1 MKIRKII
8 IIIILFLLSGLLFIV
23 GSISY
28 ESGVSYGESNA
39 EEIRASKIKNVSAV
53 VSSKFANVQVVLNK
67 AYPVIVSGS
76 GRVRAGTMINI
87 SSEVQG
93 LLNSPISLK
102 KGTSFK
108 KGDLIFKIRDT
119 DAKLSLAA
127 RKSNYLSQWTSV
139 LPDLATDHSK
149 QYDKWYNFF
158 NSITVDQPL
167 EEFPN
172 FTTSKEKNFI
182 ISRKLLAEYL
192 NIKSDEYRLTKYFQV
207 APFSGSIV
215 EAYIDQGAIVNPG
228 SPVIQIIR
236 DDELEIEIPLAVK
249 YMQKI
254 KIGSSVTLIEN
265 ENEFMGEV
273 VRVGNFIN
281 ANTQSVPVYVK
292 PINKLP
298 LYYGMYVKAKLEL
311 NALELVCKIPRTA
324 IFGENKIY
332 TVDMDSTIHS
342 TKINIRSSDER
353 NYYVDNLK
361 DSIIYLPQPI
371 LNSKDSLKITPI
383 FN

>member
-8 IIIILFLLSGLLFIV
+8 ITVILLLLSGLLFMV

-39 EEIRASKIKNVSAV
+39 EEIRASKIKNVSAI
-53 VSSKFANVQVVLNK
+53 VSSKFATVEMVSNDI
-67 AYPVIVSGS
+67 YPVMVSGS
-76 GRVRAGTMINI
+76 GRVMAGTMINI

-102 KGTSFK
+102 KGSSFK
-108 KGDLIFKIRDT
+108 KGDLLFRIRDT
-119 DAKLSLAA
+119 DAKLMLAA

-149 QYDKWYNFF
+149 QYDKWYDFF

-172 FTTSKEKNFI
+172 FTTSREKNFI

-207 APFSGSIV
+207 APFNGSIV
-215 EAYIDQGAIVNPG
+215 EAFIDQGAIVNPG
-228 SPVIQIIR
+228 SAVIQIIR

-254 KIGSSVTLIEN
+254 KIGSPVTLIEDKI
-265 ENEFMGEV
+265 EFMGKV
-273 VRVGNFIN
+273 VRIGNFIN

-332 TVDMDSTIHS
+332 RVDNDSTIHS
-342 TKINIRSSDER
+342 MKINIRSSDDR
-353 NYYVDNLK
+353 YHYVDNLK
-361 DSIIYLPQPI
+361 DSMLYLPQSI
-371 LNSKDSLKITPI
+371 INAKDSVKITPI
-383 FN
+383 FK

>member
-8 IIIILFLLSGLLFIV
+8 ITLILFLLSGLLFIV

-67 AYPVIVSGS
+67 TYPVIVSGS
-76 GRVRAGTMINI
+76 GRVMAGTMINI

-127 RKSNYLSQWTSV
+127 RKSNYLNQWTSV

-167 EEFPN
+167 EEFPK

-207 APFSGSIV
+207 APFDGSIV

-265 ENEFMGEV
+265 ENEFMGKV

-281 ANTQSVPVYVK
+281 ANTQSVPVYIK

-371 LNSKDSLKITPI
+371 VNSKDSLKITPI

>member
-8 IIIILFLLSGLLFIV
+8 ITVILLLLSGLLFMV

-28 ESGVSYGESNA
+28 DFGVSYGESNA

-67 AYPVIVSGS
+67 TYPVIVSGS
-76 GRVRAGTMINI
+76 GRVMAGTMINI

-158 NSITVDQPL
+158 NSITVDQPF

-172 FTTSKEKNFI
+172 FTNSKEKNFI

-207 APFSGSIV
+207 APFNGSIV
-215 EAYIDQGAIVNPG
+215 EAFIDQGAIVNLG

-254 KIGSSVTLIEN
+254 KIGSSVTLIEDKI
-265 ENEFMGEV
+265 EFMGKV

-332 TVDMDSTIHS
+332 IVDMDSTIHS

-371 LNSKDSLKITPI
+371 LNAKDSLKITPI

>member
-1 MKIRKII
+1 MEIRKII
-8 IIIILFLLSGLLFIV
+8 IIVILLLLSGLLFIV

-67 AYPVIVSGS
+67 TYPVIVSGS
-76 GRVRAGTMINI
+76 GRVMAGTMINI

-207 APFSGSIV
+207 APFNGSIV

-254 KIGSSVTLIEN
+254 KIGSSVTLIED
-265 ENEFMGEV
+265 EIEFMGKV

-311 NALELVCKIPRTA
+311 NPLELVCKIPRTA

-332 TVDMDSTIHS
+332 IVDMDSTIHS

-371 LNSKDSLKITPI
+371 VNAKDSLKITPI

>member
-8 IIIILFLLSGLLFIV
+8 IIVILLLLSGLLFIV

-53 VSSKFANVQVVLNK
+53 VSSKSANVQVVLNK
-67 AYPVIVSGS
+67 TYPVIVSGS
-76 GRVRAGTMINI
+76 GRVMAGTMINI

-139 LPDLATDHSK
+139 LPDLATDHSR

-207 APFSGSIV
+207 APFNGSIV

-332 TVDMDSTIHS
+332 TVNMDSTIHS

-371 LNSKDSLKITPI
+371 VNSKESLKITPI

>member
-8 IIIILFLLSGLLFIV
+8 IIVILLLLSGLLFMV

-39 EEIRASKIKNVSAV
+39 EEIRASKIKNVSAI
-53 VSSKFANVQVVLNK
+53 VSSKFVNVEMVSNET
-67 AYPVIVSGS
+67 YPVLVSGS
-76 GRVRAGTMINI
+76 GRVMAGTMINI

-93 LLNSPISLK
+93 LLNSPIPLK

-108 KGDLIFKIRDT
+108 KGDLLFRIRDT
-119 DAKLSLAA
+119 DAKLMLAA

-158 NSITVDQPL
+158 NSIAVDQPL
-167 EEFPN
+167 GEFPN
-172 FTTSKEKNFI
+172 FTTSREKNFV

-207 APFSGSIV
+207 APFNGSIV
-215 EAYIDQGAIVNPG
+215 EAFIDQGAIVNPG

-236 DDELEIEIPLAVK
+236 DDELEIEIALAVK

-254 KIGSSVTLIEN
+254 KIGSPVTITEN
-265 ENEFMGEV
+265 EIEFMGKV
-273 VRVGNFIN
+273 VRIGNFIN

-311 NALELVCKIPRTA
+311 NALEKVCKIPRTA

-332 TVDMDSTIHS
+332 RMEMDSTIHN
-342 TKINIRSSDER
+342 TEINIRSSDDKY
-353 NYYVDNLK
+353 YYVDNLEDSIYYLPQTIVNAK
-361 DSIIYLPQPI
+361 DSI
-371 LNSKDSLKITPI
+371 KITPI
-383 FN
+383 FK

>member
-8 IIIILFLLSGLLFIV
+8 IIVILLLLSGLLFIV

-53 VSSKFANVQVVLNK
+53 VSSKFANVQMVSNK
-67 AYPVIVSGS
+67 IYPVIVSGS
-76 GRVRAGTMINI
+76 GRVMAGTMINI

-119 DAKLSLAA
+119 DARLMLAA

-139 LPDLATDHSK
+139 LPDLATDHSE
-149 QYDKWYNFF
+149 QYDKWYDFF

-167 EEFPN
+167 SEFPK
-172 FTTSKEKNFI
+172 FTTSREKNFI

-207 APFSGSIV
+207 APFNGSIV
-215 EAYIDQGAIVNPG
+215 EAFIDQGAIVNPG

-249 YMQKI
+249 HMQKI
-254 KIGSSVTLIEN
+254 KIGSPVTLIED
-265 ENEFMGEV
+265 EVEFMGKV
-273 VRVGNFIN
+273 VRIGNFIN

-311 NALELVCKIPRTA
+311 SALELVCKIPRTA

-332 TVDMDSTIHS
+332 MVDIDSTIHS
-342 TKINIRSSDER
+342 TEINIRSSDDR
-353 NYYVDNLK
+353 YYYVDNLK
-361 DSIIYLPQPI
+361 DSMLFLPQPI
-371 LNSKDSLKITPI
+371 INAKDSVRITPI
-383 FN
+383 FK

>member
-8 IIIILFLLSGLLFIV
+8 IIVILLLLSGLLFIV

-67 AYPVIVSGS
+67 TYPVIVSGS
-76 GRVRAGTMINI
+76 GRVMAGTIINI
-87 SSEVQG
+87 STEVQG
-93 LLNSPISLK
+93 LLDSPISLK

-108 KGDLIFKIRDT
+108 KGDLLFRIRDT
-119 DAKLSLAA
+119 DAKLTLAA

-207 APFSGSIV
+207 APFNGSIV
-215 EAYIDQGAIVNPG
+215 EAFIDQGAIVNPG

-236 DDELEIEIPLAVK
+236 DDELEIEIPLGVK

-254 KIGSSVTLIEN
+254 KIGSPVTLIED
-265 ENEFMGEV
+265 EIEFMGKV

-281 ANTQSVPVYVK
+281 SNTQSVPVYVK

-311 NALELVCKIPRTA
+311 NSLEMVSKIPRTA

-332 TVDMDSTIHS
+332 VLDMDSTIHS

-361 DSIIYLPQPI
+361 DSIIYLPEPI
-371 LNSKDSLKITPI
+371 LNAKDSLKITPI

>member
-8 IIIILFLLSGLLFIV
+8 ITLILFLLSGLLFIV

-67 AYPVIVSGS
+67 TYPVIVSGS
-76 GRVRAGTMINI
+76 GRVMAGTMINI

-207 APFSGSIV
+207 APFNGSIV

-254 KIGSSVTLIEN
+254 KIGSSVRLIEN
-265 ENEFMGEV
+265 ENEFMGKV

-371 LNSKDSLKITPI
+371 VNAKDSLKITPI

>member
-207 APFSGSIV
+207 APFNGSIV

-228 SPVIQIIR
+228 NPVIQIIR

-371 LNSKDSLKITPI
+371 VNSKDSLKITPI

>member
-1 MKIRKII
+1 MEIRKII
-8 IIIILFLLSGLLFIV
+8 IIVILLLLSGLLFIV
-23 GSISY
+23 GRISY

-67 AYPVIVSGS
+67 TYPVIVSGS
-76 GRVRAGTMINI
+76 GRVMAGTMINI

-158 NSITVDQPL
+158 NSITVDKPL

-207 APFSGSIV
+207 APFNGSIV

-265 ENEFMGEV
+265 EIEFMGKV

-332 TVDMDSTIHS
+332 IVDMDSTIHS

-371 LNSKDSLKITPI
+371 VNAKDSLKITPI

>member
-8 IIIILFLLSGLLFIV
+8 ISVILLIQIGLFFMV

-28 ESGVSYGESNA
+28 QSGVNFGEANA

-53 VSSKFANVQVVLNK
+53 VSSKFVNVEMVFNET
-67 AYPVIVSGS
+67 YPVSVSGS
-76 GRVRAGTMINI
+76 GRVMAGTMINI

-108 KGDLIFKIRDT
+108 GGDLLFRIRDT
-119 DAKLSLAA
+119 DAKLMLAA

-139 LPDLATDHSK
+139 LPDLATDHSE
-149 QYDKWYNFF
+149 QYDKWYDFF
-158 NSITVDQPL
+158 NSIAVDQPL
-167 EEFPN
+167 EEFPK

-207 APFSGSIV
+207 APFNGSIV
-215 EAYIDQGAIVNPG
+215 EAFIDQGAIVNPG

-254 KIGSSVTLIEN
+254 KIGSPVTLIEN
-265 ENEFMGEV
+265 DIEFKGKV
-273 VRVGNFIN
+273 VRIGNFIN
-281 ANTQSVPVYVK
+281 AKTQSVPVYVK

-311 NALELVCKIPRTA
+311 NALEMVSKIPRTA

-332 TVDMDSTIHS
+332 TVNKDSTIHS
-342 TKINIRSSDER
+342 TEINIKSSDDR
-353 NYYVDNLK
+353 YYYVDNLK
-361 DSIIYLPQPI
+361 DSIYYLPQPI
-371 LNSKDSLKITPI
+371 INAKDSFKITPI
-383 FN
+383 FK

>member
-8 IIIILFLLSGLLFIV
+8 IIVILLLLSGLLFIV

-53 VSSKFANVQVVLNK
+53 VSSKFANVQMVSNK
-67 AYPVIVSGS
+67 IYPVIVSGS
-76 GRVRAGTMINI
+76 GRVMAGTMINI

-119 DAKLSLAA
+119 DARLMLAA

-139 LPDLATDHSK
+139 LPDLATDHSE
-149 QYDKWYNFF
+149 QYDKWYDFF
-158 NSITVDQPL
+158 IFLTVDQPL
-167 EEFPN
+167 SEFPK
-172 FTTSKEKNFI
+172 FTTSREKNFI

-192 NIKSDEYRLTKYFQV
+192 NIKSDEYRLTKYFQI
-207 APFSGSIV
+207 APFNGSIV
-215 EAYIDQGAIVNPG
+215 EAFIDQGAIVNPG

-249 YMQKI
+249 HMQKI
-254 KIGSSVTLIEN
+254 KIGSPVTLIED
-265 ENEFMGEV
+265 EVEFMGKV
-273 VRVGNFIN
+273 VRIGNFIN

-311 NALELVCKIPRTA
+311 SALELVCKIPRTA

-332 TVDMDSTIHS
+332 MVDMDSTIHS
-342 TKINIRSSDER
+342 TEINIRSSDDR
-353 NYYVDNLK
+353 YYYVDNLK
-361 DSIIYLPQPI
+361 DSMLFLPQPI
-371 LNSKDSLKITPI
+371 INAKDSVRITPI
-383 FN
+383 FK

>member
-8 IIIILFLLSGLLFIV
+8 IIVILLLLSGLLFIV

-53 VSSKFANVQVVLNK
+53 VSSKSANVQVVLNK
-67 AYPVIVSGS
+67 TYPVIVSGS
-76 GRVRAGTMINI
+76 GRVMAGTMINI

-192 NIKSDEYRLTKYFQV
+192 NIKSDEYRLTKYFQI
-207 APFSGSIV
+207 APFNGSIV

-332 TVDMDSTIHS
+332 TVNMDSTIHS

-371 LNSKDSLKITPI
+371 VNAKDSLKITPI

>member
-8 IIIILFLLSGLLFIV
+8 ITLILFLLSGLLFIV

-67 AYPVIVSGS
+67 TYPVIVSGS
-76 GRVRAGTMINI
+76 GRVMAGTMINI

-167 EEFPN
+167 EEFPK

-207 APFSGSIV
+207 APFDGSIV

-265 ENEFMGEV
+265 ENEFMGKV

-281 ANTQSVPVYVK
+281 ANTQSVPVYIK

-332 TVDMDSTIHS
+332 TVNMDSTIHS

-371 LNSKDSLKITPI
+371 VNSKESLKITPI

>member
-67 AYPVIVSGS
+67 TYPVIVSGS
-76 GRVRAGTMINI
+76 GRVMAGTMINI

-207 APFSGSIV
+207 APFNGSIV

-371 LNSKDSLKITPI
+371 VNSKDSLKITPI

>member
-1 MKIRKII
+1 MEIRKII
-8 IIIILFLLSGLLFIV
+8 IIVILLLLSGLLFIV
-23 GSISY
+23 GRISY

-67 AYPVIVSGS
+67 TYPVIVSGS
-76 GRVRAGTMINI
+76 GRVMAGTMINI

-207 APFSGSIV
+207 APFNGSIV

-265 ENEFMGEV
+265 EIEFMGKV

-332 TVDMDSTIHS
+332 TVKMDSTIHS

-353 NYYVDNLK
+353 NYYVDNLN
-361 DSIIYLPQPI
+361 DSIKYLPQPI
-371 LNSKDSLKITPI
+371 VNAKDSLKITPI

>member
-8 IIIILFLLSGLLFIV
+8 ISVILLLLSGLLFIV

-53 VSSKFANVQVVLNK
+53 VSSKFANVQMVSNK
-67 AYPVIVSGS
+67 TYPVIVSGS
-76 GRVRAGTMINI
+76 GRVMAGTMINI

-119 DAKLSLAA
+119 DARLMLAA

-139 LPDLATDHSK
+139 LPDLATDHSE
-149 QYDKWYNFF
+149 QYDKWYDFF

-167 EEFPN
+167 SEFPK
-172 FTTSKEKNFI
+172 FTTSREKNFI

-207 APFSGSIV
+207 APFNGSIV
-215 EAYIDQGAIVNPG
+215 EAFIDQGAIVNPG

-249 YMQKI
+249 HMQKI
-254 KIGSSVTLIEN
+254 KIGSPVTLIED
-265 ENEFMGEV
+265 EVEFMGKV
-273 VRVGNFIN
+273 VRIGNFIN

-311 NALELVCKIPRTA
+311 SALELVCKIPRTA

-332 TVDMDSTIHS
+332 MVDIDSTIHS
-342 TKINIRSSDER
+342 TEINIRSSDDR
-353 NYYVDNLK
+353 YYYVDNLK
-361 DSIIYLPQPI
+361 DSMLFLPQPI
-371 LNSKDSLKITPI
+371 INAKDSVRITPI
-383 FN
+383 FK

>member
-8 IIIILFLLSGLLFIV
+8 ITVILLLLLGLLFMV

-28 ESGVSYGESNA
+28 QSGVSYGESNA

-53 VSSKFANVQVVLNK
+53 VSSKFVNVEMVSNET
-67 AYPVIVSGS
+67 YPVLVSGS
-76 GRVRAGTMINI
+76 GRVMAGTMINI

-102 KGTSFK
+102 KGTSFN
-108 KGDLIFKIRDT
+108 KGDLLFRIRDT
-119 DAKLSLAA
+119 DAKLMLAA

-139 LPDLATDHSK
+139 LPDLATDHSE
-149 QYDKWYNFF
+149 QYDKWYDFF
-158 NSITVDQPL
+158 NSIAVDQPL
-167 EEFPN
+167 EEFPK

-207 APFSGSIV
+207 APFNGSVV
-215 EAYIDQGAIVNPG
+215 EAFIDQGAIVNPG

-254 KIGSSVTLIEN
+254 KIGSPVTLIEN
-265 ENEFMGEV
+265 DIEFKGKV
-273 VRVGNFIN
+273 VRIGNFIN
-281 ANTQSVPVYVK
+281 AKTQSVPVYVK

-311 NALELVCKIPRTA
+311 NALEMVSKIPRTA

-332 TVDMDSTIHS
+332 TVNKDSTIHS
-342 TKINIRSSDER
+342 TEINIRSSDDR
-353 NYYVDNLK
+353 YYYVDNLK
-361 DSIIYLPQPI
+361 DSIYYLPQPI
-371 LNSKDSLKITPI
+371 INAKDSFKITPI
-383 FN
+383 FK

>member
-8 IIIILFLLSGLLFIV
+8 ISVILLLLSSLLFIV

-67 AYPVIVSGS
+67 TYPVIVSGS
-76 GRVRAGTMINI
+76 GRVMAGTMINI

-119 DAKLSLAA
+119 DARLMLAA

-139 LPDLATDHSK
+139 LPDLATDHSE
-149 QYDKWYNFF
+149 QYDKWYDFF

-167 EEFPN
+167 SEFPK
-172 FTTSKEKNFI
+172 FTTSREKNFI

-207 APFSGSIV
+207 APFNGSIV
-215 EAYIDQGAIVNPG
+215 EAFIDQGAIVNPG

-249 YMQKI
+249 HMQKI
-254 KIGSSVTLIEN
+254 KIGSPVTLIED
-265 ENEFMGEV
+265 EVEFMGKV
-273 VRVGNFIN
+273 VRIGNFIN

-311 NALELVCKIPRTA
+311 SALELVCKIPRTA

-332 TVDMDSTIHS
+332 MVDMDSTIHS
-342 TKINIRSSDER
+342 TEINIRSSDDR
-353 NYYVDNLK
+353 YYYVDNLK
-361 DSIIYLPQPI
+361 DSMLFLPQPI
-371 LNSKDSLKITPI
+371 INAKDSVRITPI
-383 FN
+383 FK

>member
-8 IIIILFLLSGLLFIV
+8 IIVILFLLSGLLFIV

-67 AYPVIVSGS
+67 TYPVIVSGS

-167 EEFPN
+167 EEFPK

-207 APFSGSIV
+207 APFDGSIV

-332 TVDMDSTIHS
+332 TVNMDSTIHS

-371 LNSKDSLKITPI
+371 VNAKDSLKITPI

>member
-8 IIIILFLLSGLLFIV
+8 IIVILLLLSGLLFIV

-53 VSSKFANVQVVLNK
+53 VSSKFANVQMVSNK
-67 AYPVIVSGS
+67 IYPVIVSGS
-76 GRVRAGTMINI
+76 GRVMAGTMINI

-119 DAKLSLAA
+119 DARLMLAA

-139 LPDLATDHSK
+139 LPDLATDHSE
-149 QYDKWYNFF
+149 QYDKWYDFF

-167 EEFPN
+167 SEFPK
-172 FTTSKEKNFI
+172 FTTSREKNFI

-192 NIKSDEYRLTKYFQV
+192 NIKSDEYRLTKYFQI
-207 APFSGSIV
+207 APFNGSIV
-215 EAYIDQGAIVNPG
+215 EAFIDQGAIVNPG

-249 YMQKI
+249 HMQKI
-254 KIGSSVTLIEN
+254 KIGSPVTLIED
-265 ENEFMGEV
+265 EVEFMGKV
-273 VRVGNFIN
+273 VRIGNFIN

-311 NALELVCKIPRTA
+311 SALELVCKIPRTA

-332 TVDMDSTIHS
+332 MVDIDSTIHS
-342 TKINIRSSDER
+342 TEINIKSSDDR
-353 NYYVDNLK
+353 YYYVDNLK
-361 DSIIYLPQPI
+361 DSMLFLPQPI
-371 LNSKDSLKITPI
+371 INAKDSVRITPI
-383 FN
+383 FK

>member
-207 APFSGSIV
+207 APFNGSIV

-265 ENEFMGEV
+265 ENEFMGKV

-281 ANTQSVPVYVK
+281 ANTQSVPVYIK

-371 LNSKDSLKITPI
+371 VNSKESLKITPI

>member
-8 IIIILFLLSGLLFIV
+8 ITVVLLLLLGLLFMV

-39 EEIRASKIKNVSAV
+39 EEIRASKIKNVSAI
-53 VSSKFANVQVVLNK
+53 VSSKFVNVEMVSNET
-67 AYPVIVSGS
+67 YPVLVSGS
-76 GRVRAGTMINI
+76 GRVMAGTMINI

-102 KGTSFK
+102 KGTSFN
-108 KGDLIFKIRDT
+108 KGDLLFKIRDT
-119 DAKLSLAA
+119 DAKLMLAA

-139 LPDLATDHSK
+139 LPDLATDHSE

-158 NSITVDQPL
+158 NSIAVDQPL
-167 EEFPN
+167 EEFPK
-172 FTTSKEKNFI
+172 FTTSREKNFV

-192 NIKSDEYRLTKYFQV
+192 NIKSDEYRLTKYFQM
-207 APFSGSIV
+207 APFNGSIV
-215 EAYIDQGAIVNPG
+215 EAFIDQGAIVNPG

-254 KIGSSVTLIEN
+254 KIGNPVTLIEN
-265 ENEFMGEV
+265 EIEFMGKV
-273 VRVGNFIN
+273 ARIGNFIN
-281 ANTQSVPVYVK
+281 ANTQSVPVYIK

-311 NALELVCKIPRTA
+311 NALEMVCKIPRTA

-332 TVDMDSTIHS
+332 RMDKDSTIHS
-342 TKINIRSSDER
+342 TEINIRSSDDR
-353 NYYVDNLK
+353 YYYVDNLK
-361 DSIIYLPQPI
+361 DSIYYLPQPI
-371 LNSKDSLKITPI
+371 VNAKDSIKITPI
-383 FN
+383 FK